1 MIFSYA
7 LLTAEQVHAVQA
19 LERELGTTIVAFEG
33 TDVSM
38 RSLSPEALD
47 RLRQEEQRTGLTLVA
62 VE

>member
-7 LLTAEQVHAVQA
+7 LLTAEQLHAVQA